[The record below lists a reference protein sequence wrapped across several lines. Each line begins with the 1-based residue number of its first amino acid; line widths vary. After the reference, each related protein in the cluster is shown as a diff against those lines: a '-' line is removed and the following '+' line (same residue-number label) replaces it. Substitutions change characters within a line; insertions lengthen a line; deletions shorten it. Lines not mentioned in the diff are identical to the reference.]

1 MRSKTHHPRIMVNG
15 VEPEDT
21 RQERRE
27 KKLQK
32 KRSKILQ
39 HGRSIVRV
47 YKDAVLKRAK
57 QSKSKDK

>member
-1 MRSKTHHPRIMVNG
+1 MGNQRLKDAEVESK
-15 VEPEDT
+15 DT

-27 KKLQK
+27 KKLQSK
-32 KRSKILQ
+32 HSKILQ

-57 QSKSKDK
+57 QVRKKKEKSP